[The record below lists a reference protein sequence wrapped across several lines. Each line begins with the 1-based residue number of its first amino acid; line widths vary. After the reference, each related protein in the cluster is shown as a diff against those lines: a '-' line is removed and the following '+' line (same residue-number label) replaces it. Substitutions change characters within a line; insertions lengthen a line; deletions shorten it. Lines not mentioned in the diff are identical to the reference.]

1 MNSAPFDVSVI
12 AEKLKGLISDKTL
25 VFVGTSAEY
34 SKLTDLTSVP
44 TPAAYVLLGKET
56 PNDKPTG
63 TRQSVSVNFGVV
75 VVARDISSQA
85 TNIQNVKQLANPV
98 IGAVRDLLIGKTV
111 QFIDGV
117 RPVSWVGG
125 QTLGFQN
132 GVLVWI
138 DSFQTQHFIG
148 SR

>member
-1 MNSAPFDVSVI
+1 MSSAPFDVSVI
-12 AEKLKGLISDKTL
+12 AEKLKKLMTNKIL
-25 VFVGTSAEY
+25 VYVGTSAEY
-34 SKLTDLTSVP
+34 SKLTDLTSAP

-56 PNDKPTG
+56 PNDKPAG
-63 TRQSVSVNFGVV
+63 TRQSVNVTFGVV
-75 VVARDISSQA
+75 IVARDASSLA

-98 IGAVRDLLIGKTV
+98 IGEIRDLLIGKTV

-117 RPVSWVGG
+117 RPVTWIGG

-132 GVLVWI
+132 GILVWI